1 MSLIKHKLAAAT
13 AVAAAF
19 SLVATPVWAAE
30 LPRVAGQV
38 QTWDP
43 DALNV
48 EGRGHRGGHR
58 GHWDDDDWD
67 IDGGDV
73 LAGVLILGGLAAIA
87 GIANSGK
94 NREQSYPEQS
104 YPEPE
109 PYPDDAAYQAPAP
122 DNRYGSGMAQAVDTC
137 VAEVEAGRGAVGS
150 VDRASRSGE
159 GWYVAGELEGGTAYS
174 CWIDGA
180 GRVTDIEAGDFSA
193 SYDAPVEGSDAPY
206 TTVQKQAVD
215 GDLGGDGQYAL
226 AQASE

>member
-1 MSLIKHKLAAAT
+1 MSLITHKLAAAT

-48 EGRGHRGGHR
+48 EGRGRHGGHR

-67 IDGGDV
+67 IDGDDV
-73 LAGVLILGGLAAIA
+73 LAGVLILGGIAAISA
-87 GIANSGK
+87 IASSGK
-94 NREQSYPEQS
+94 NRQQPQPEET

-109 PYPDDAAYQAPAP
+109 PYREDTSYQSPAAGNLY
-122 DNRYGSGMAQAVDTC
+122 RSGMAEAVDTC
-137 VAEVEAGRGAVGS
+137 VAEVEAGRGTVGS

-193 SYDAPVEGSDAPY
+193 SYETPAEETDVPY
-206 TTVQKQAVD
+206 TTVQKQTVESDEAPF
-215 GDLGGDGQYAL
+215 AL